1 MSSLADTFESNLTQ
15 FKLHLQEI
23 KQQREE
29 VLQQIYKLD
38 PWQKRDDFCEKF
50 KLQLIDFN
58 KKLKKVYL
66 EEERRKMI
74 EGKIV
79 SVFILCLNK
88 LNVSLILILK
98 LNLIIEQQ
106 SLSLISWSFHFLISK
121 FNYRATIIHSLSAL
135 QTLRLW

>member
-1 MSSLADTFESNLTQ
+1 MNSLADTFKSNLTQ
-15 FKLHLQEI
+15 FEQQLQDI

-38 PWQKRDDFCEKF
+38 PWQKREDFRENF

-58 KKLKKVYL
+58 KKLKKVDL

-74 EGKIV
+74 EGKID

-106 SLSLISWSFHFLISK
+106 SFTLFLLYK
-121 FNYRATIIHSLSAL
+121 Y
-135 QTLRLW
+135 